1 MWRLEEEV
9 AVARSRARKERINL
23 EARVEEVEESTVGE
37 KERAVVRVKVLEE
50 KKARLE
56 ERVGLAEEEERVV
69 VLENTLAEV
78 EEEKGVLQLRLV
90 DLKEVTASEV
100 RLKVP
105 VREAEV
111 SRWPGD
117 ELGSR
122 HRSMELGEGERE
134 DLLEALGSW
143 GTAILQLEAE
153 ARGRWRPGA
162 RGRGLSGTSCTST
175 SHTSF
180 TVKASLPPPPAH
192 YARGKALA
200 VFPDMARGNLL
211 QIKAA
216 GERYSKGTPRGRI

>member
-100 RLKVP
+100 RLKV
-105 VREAEV
+105 REA
-111 SRWPGD
+111 R
-117 ELGSR
+117 
-122 HRSMELGEGERE
+122 
-134 DLLEALGSW
+134 
-143 GTAILQLEAE
+143 
-153 ARGRWRPGA
+153 
-162 RGRGLSGTSCTST
+162 
-175 SHTSF
+175 
-180 TVKASLPPPPAH
+180 
-192 YARGKALA
+192 
-200 VFPDMARGNLL
+200 
-211 QIKAA
+211 
-216 GERYSKGTPRGRI
+216 